1 MSSKFYKNLH
11 KAPLKRDIMEKKKY
25 KYFEIILIV
34 IFSLLIYFVAAL
46 YNDAFTEIMSVATY
60 LTWHNIFEF
69 LSIFLSFLI
78 FMVTYYIYEESGN
91 LRIMIPACAF
101 LTMGFIDTFHTLS
114 YIFSCFIYIRS

>member
-1 MSSKFYKNLH
+1 
-11 KAPLKRDIMEKKKY
+11 MEKKKY

-46 YNDAFTEIMSVATY
+46 YNDVFTEIMSVATY

-91 LRIMIPACAF
+91 LRIMILTCAF
-101 LTMGFIDTFHTLS
+101 LTMDFIDTFHTLS
-114 YIFSCFIYIRS
+114 YIFSCFIYTRS